1 MARRSIAFLAAIMIV
16 FLAGG
21 QFAATAR
28 ADTTLTMNVVMPRAS
43 SFFVGVYQPWKEAV
57 ERQSHGRIKVEMP
70 AATMAPLPRQWE
82 MVTSGIADVALTPND
97 YIRERVKLPFL
108 AEIPFIAPNSVAASV
123 AIWRTQ
129 QKYFAPADE
138 YKGVK
143 LLTLWVN
150 GGNTVQT
157 TKRPITKLEDFRGL
171 KLWVPSPNV
180 KAAIEAFGATPVAAE
195 AANSM
200 FDYVSSGIVDG
211 AVTGKGSLISFQ
223 LARFTKYMTL
233 FSGQLGYNS
242 FSFFMNEKKYQ
253 NLSPEDRAVIDQV
266 SYEDFAR
273 SAAQGFV
280 DQDNLGDAAIKDNNI
295 AVTEASA
302 EFMEAARA
310 KVPFFKE
317 QWLAAAKERGIDGPA
332 AYEFF
337 VKTAAELAAPSQQ

>member
-1 MARRSIAFLAAIMIV
+1 LPWRSLKFLVLALAAFATAQMI
-16 FLAGG
+16 AR
-21 QFAATAR
+21 AR

-57 ERQSHGRIKVEMP
+57 ERESQGRIKIDMP
-70 AATMAPLPRQWE
+70 AATMAPLARQWE

-108 AEIPFIAPNSVAASV
+108 AEIPFIAPNSVADSV

-129 QKYFAPADE
+129 QKYFAAANE

-157 TKRPITKLEDFRGL
+157 VKRPIAKLDDFSGL
-171 KLWVPSPNV
+171 KLWVPSPN
-180 KAAIEAFGATPVAAE
+180 ARTAIDAFGGTPVTAQ

-200 FDYVSSGIVDG
+200 FDYVSGGIVDG

-223 LARFTKYMTL
+223 LARYTKYMTL
-233 FSGQLGYNS
+233 FAGQLGYNS

-253 NLSPEDRAVIDQV
+253 SLSPEDRAIIDKV
-266 SYEDFAR
+266 SYEGFAR
-273 SAAQGFV
+273 TAAQGFI
-280 DQDNLGDAAIKDNNI
+280 DQDNLGDAAIKENNI
-295 AVTEASA
+295 TVIRASA
-302 EFMEAARA
+302 DFMAAARA

-317 QWLAAAKERGIDGPA
+317 QWLAAAKERSIDGAA

-337 VKTAAELAAPSQQ
+337 VKTAEEIGAPSKQ

>member
-1 MARRSIAFLAAIMIV
+1 MRRRSIEIVAAVMAAFFV
-16 FLAGG
+16 AGPYVPPA
-21 QFAATAR
+21 Q
-28 ADTTLTMNVVMPRAS
+28 ADATLTMNVVMPRAS
-43 SFFVGVYQPWKEAV
+43 SFYIGVYQPWQQAI
-57 ERQSHGRIKVEMP
+57 ERESHGRIKIESP
-70 AATMAPLPRQWE
+70 AATLAPLARQWE

-97 YIRERVKLPFL
+97 YIRERAKLPFL
-108 AEIPFIAPNSVAASV
+108 AEIPFIAPNSVADSV

-129 QKYFAPADE
+129 QKYFAAANE

-157 TKRPITKLEDFRGL
+157 VKRPITKLDDFRGL
-171 KLWVPSPNV
+171 KMWVPSPNT
-180 KAAIEAFGATPVAAE
+180 KAAIEAFGATPVTAQ

-200 FDYVSSGIVDG
+200 YDYMSGGVVDG

-253 NLSPEDRAVIDQV
+253 SLSPEDRAVIDKV
-266 SYEDFAR
+266 SYEGFAR
-273 SAAQGFV
+273 MAAQGFV

-295 AVTEASA
+295 AVTHASA
-302 EFMEAARA
+302 EFMAAARA

-332 AYEFF
+332 AYDFF
-337 VKTAAELAAPSQQ
+337 VKTAEELAASSK

>member
-1 MARRSIAFLAAIMIV
+1 MARRSIAFLTAIMIV

-108 AEIPFIAPNSVAASV
+108 AEIPFITPNSVAASV

-280 DQDNLGDAAIKDNNI
+280 DQDNLGDAAIKDSNI

>member
-1 MARRSIAFLAAIMIV
+1 MAQRAITFIV
-16 FLAGG
+16 AMMSV
-21 QFAATAR
+21 FAAAGPFGFAAR

-43 SFFVGVYQPWKEAV
+43 SFFVGVYEPWKEAV
-57 ERQSHGRIKVEMP
+57 ERLSQGRIKVEMP

-157 TKRPITKLEDFRGL
+157 TRHPIIKLEDFRGL

-180 KAAIEAFGATPVAAE
+180 KAAIEAFGGTPVTAL

-200 FDYVSSGIVDG
+200 FDYMSGGIVDG

-253 NLSPEDRAVIDQV
+253 SLSQEDRAVIDQV
-266 SYEDFAR
+266 SYEGFAR
-273 SAAQGFV
+273 QAAQGFI

-295 AVTEASA
+295 AVTQASE
-302 EFMEAARA
+302 EFMTAARA
-310 KVPFFKE
+310 KVPFFRE
-317 QWLAAAKERGIDGPA
+317 QWLAAATERGIDGPA
-332 AYEFF
+332 AYDFF
-337 VKTAAELAAPSQQ
+337 VKTAEELAAPSKP

>member
-1 MARRSIAFLAAIMIV
+1 LSWGSLKFVAPALIVCAIAQLDAP
-16 FLAGG
+16 
-21 QFAATAR
+21 AR

-57 ERQSHGRIKVEMP
+57 ERESQGRIKIDMP

-97 YIRERVKLPFL
+97 YIRERAKLPFL
-108 AEIPFIAPNSVAASV
+108 AEIPFIAPNSVADSV

-129 QKYFAPADE
+129 QKYFAAANE

-157 TKRPITKLEDFRGL
+157 VKRPITKLDDFSGL
-171 KLWVPSPNV
+171 KLWVPSPNAR
-180 KAAIEAFGATPVAAE
+180 AAIEAFGGTPVTAQ

-200 FDYVSSGIVDG
+200 FDYVSGGIVDG

-233 FSGQLGYNS
+233 FAGQLGYNS

-253 NLSPEDRAVIDQV
+253 SLSPEDRAVIDKV
-266 SYEDFAR
+266 SYEGFAR
-273 SAAQGFV
+273 MAAQGFV
-280 DQDNLGDAAIKDNNI
+280 DQDNLGDAAIKENDI
-295 AVTEASA
+295 TVIQASA
-302 EFMEAARA
+302 DFMAAARA
-310 KVPFFKE
+310 RVPFFKE

-337 VKTAAELAAPSQQ
+337 VKTAEEIAAQPKP

>member
-1 MARRSIAFLAAIMIV
+1 MAWRLSTLIGALAFLAS
-16 FLAGG
+16 
-21 QFAATAR
+21 AAPHSR

-43 SFFVGVYQPWKEAV
+43 SFYIGVYKPWADAV
-57 ERQSHGRIKVEMP
+57 ERESHGRIKIVAP
-70 AATMAPLPRQWE
+70 AASMAPLSQQWE
-82 MVTSGIADVALTPND
+82 MVASGIADVALTPND

-108 AEIPFIAPNSVAASV
+108 AEIPFIAPNSIADSV

-129 QKYFAPADE
+129 EKYFAPADE

-157 TKRPITKLEDFRGL
+157 TKRPVAKLDDFVGL
-171 KLWVPSPNV
+171 KLWAPSPNV
-180 KAAIEAFGATPVAAE
+180 KAAIEAFGATPVTAG
-195 AANSM
+195 AANSL
-200 FDYVSSGIVDG
+200 FDYMSGGIVDG

-233 FSGQLGYNS
+233 FAGQLGYNS

-253 NLSPEDRAVIDQV
+253 ELSPEDRAVIDKV
-266 SYEDFAR
+266 SYEGFAR

-295 AVTEASA
+295 AVIQASA
-302 EFMEAARA
+302 DFMTAARA

-332 AYEFF
+332 AYDFF
-337 VKTAAELAAPSQQ
+337 VKTAQEIAAQPAR

>member
-1 MARRSIAFLAAIMIV
+1 MAQRAITFIV
-16 FLAGG
+16 AMMSV
-21 QFAATAR
+21 FAAAGLFGSAAH

-43 SFFVGVYQPWKEAV
+43 SFFVGVYEPWKEAV
-57 ERQSHGRIKVEMP
+57 ERLSQGRIKVEMP

-82 MVTSGIADVALTPND
+82 MITSGIADVALTPND

-108 AEIPFIAPNSVAASV
+108 AEIPFIAPNSVADSV

-157 TKRPITKLEDFRGL
+157 TRRPITKLADFGGL
-171 KLWVPSPNV
+171 KLWAPSPNV
-180 KAAIEAFGATPVAAE
+180 KAAIEAFGGTPVTAL

-200 FDYVSSGIVDG
+200 FDYMSGGIVDG

-223 LARFTKYMTL
+223 LARFTKYMTV

-266 SYEDFAR
+266 SYEGFAR
-273 SAAQGFV
+273 QAAQGFI

-295 AVTEASA
+295 VVTQASE
-302 EFMEAARA
+302 EFMTAARA

-332 AYEFF
+332 AYDFF
-337 VKTAAELAAPSQQ
+337 VKTAEELAAPAKP

>member
-1 MARRSIAFLAAIMIV
+1 MAQRAITFI
-16 FLAGG
+16 
-21 QFAATAR
+21 AATMGVFAVASPFGFAAR
-28 ADTTLTMNVVMPRAS
+28 ADTILTMNVVMPRAS
-43 SFFVGVYQPWKEAV
+43 SFLVGVYEPWKEAV
-57 ERQSHGRIKVEMP
+57 ERLSQGRIKVEMP

-108 AEIPFIAPNSVAASV
+108 AEIPFIAPNSVADSV

-157 TKRPITKLEDFRGL
+157 TRRPITKLEDFRGL
-171 KLWVPSPNV
+171 KLWAPSPNV
-180 KAAIEAFGATPVAAE
+180 KAAIEAFGGTPVTAL

-200 FDYVSSGIVDG
+200 FDYMSGGIVDG

-223 LARFTKYMTL
+223 LARFTKYMTV
-233 FSGQLGYNS
+233 FAGQLGYNS

-253 NLSPEDRAVIDQV
+253 SLSPEDRAVIDQV
-266 SYEDFAR
+266 SYEGFAR
-273 SAAQGFV
+273 QAAQGFI

-295 AVTEASA
+295 AVTQAS
-302 EFMEAARA
+302 EKFMTAARA

-332 AYEFF
+332 AYDFF
-337 VKTAAELAAPSQQ
+337 VKTAEALAAPSKP